1 MGWCAARHLQR
12 SSRVLTRKLL
22 SVLTARRREAG
33 NGQAHYMPG
42 AENVSPTRGRGGG
55 TGWLR
60 KRAKSMPIHL
70 GRIYRP
76 GHSRM
81 LDDLRDDKNRA
92 FPVFPSKGDQSL
104 NHHHTRTFRRLD
116 AISPSSPS
124 FDVACFQ
131 HLAIGLASP
140 TTSSFVRFDDAR
152 Q

>member
-1 MGWCAARHLQR
+1 MVKEVGWCAARHLQR

-70 GRIYRP
+70 GRVYRP

-92 FPVFPSKGDQSL
+92 FPVSLPKETRASTTITLGHFADLTPSLQ
-104 NHHHTRTFRRLD
+104 
-116 AISPSSPS
+116 
-124 FDVACFQ
+124 
-131 HLAIGLASP
+131 
-140 TTSSFVRFDDAR
+140 AR
-152 Q
+152 PPLMWHFFNT